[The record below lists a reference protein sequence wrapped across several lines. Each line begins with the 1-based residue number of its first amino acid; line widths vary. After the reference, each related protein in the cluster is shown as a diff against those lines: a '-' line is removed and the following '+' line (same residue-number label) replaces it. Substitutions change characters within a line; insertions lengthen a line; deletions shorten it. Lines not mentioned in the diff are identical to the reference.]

1 MTPQRRLL
9 LVLMTATLTSS
20 FAVCLFP
27 PFFPRLAEEKGATAT
42 IYGFVIGVNCLTS
55 FLVTPMIG
63 KNVKVLISWHRKKIH
78 SSLYPKDFSV
88 NEEFI
93 NSDGWTMLVRKS
105 LNFPYW
111 NKKIYMYILFYF
123 IFSCQKSE
131 LNLLWWLECLWVASA
146 VRFLGKIP
154 WANSFTS

>member
-1 MTPQRRLL
+1 MTPRRKLL

-63 KNVKVLISWHRKKIH
+63 KNVKVLIFFDIILRESNSKKKVT
-78 SSLYPKDFSV
+78 SDMYCTFDFCYKFFCKWVRRASQ
-88 NEEFI
+88 
-93 NSDGWTMLVRKS
+93 WT
-105 LNFPYW
+105 
-111 NKKIYMYILFYF
+111 
-123 IFSCQKSE
+123 QKSRC
-131 LNLLWWLECLWVASA
+131 LNNNYPMNKVLFSNQTNSRILSNLSPKSAWSLSPVLL
-146 VRFLGKIP
+146 FFP
-154 WANSFTS
+154 

>member
-63 KNVKVLISWHRKKIH
+63 KNVKVLISWHRKKNTFVALSKGLFSEWRIYKFRWLNDARPQIIEF
-78 SSLYPKDFSV
+78 SILEQENIYVYFVLFCFQLPKVGVKFAMVTGMFMGGICCAIS
-88 NEEFI
+88 
-93 NSDGWTMLVRKS
+93 G
-105 LNFPYW
+105 
-111 NKKIYMYILFYF
+111 
-123 IFSCQKSE
+123 
-131 LNLLWWLECLWVASA
+131 
-146 VRFLGKIP
+146 
-154 WANSFTS
+154 